1 MILVGG
7 SGSLPNWKMEKYSAA
22 MYFSSSHT
30 GVKFHGDVDP
40 LIQQVVCKGS
50 NVAMTHEELEELP
63 GNLEKWRIKTAIS
76 LMRLSSGFIEIGVTF
91 I

>member
-1 MILVGG
+1 MDHLSDFGRWQWKSSKLEDGNIFYHILLEYISV
-7 SGSLPNWKMEKYSAA
+7 A
-22 MYFSSSHT
+22 H
-30 GVKFHGDVDP
+30 P

-76 LMRLSSGFIEIGVTF
+76 LMRLSTGFIESGVTF